1 MIRWALLLMAFSASG
16 VVLFE
21 GGRRVSEP
29 DLLRGYAL
37 SRCLAAAYKG
47 LPMELDANRSAE
59 AYREAGHEVRPWVYG
74 ELDRLS
80 THAAAEIPPGLSTG
94 RLCVMRCIELYESGD
109 VRQVSLGRKRAA
121 RAAAPKPPTSTVHAP
136 D

>member
-1 MIRWALLLMAFSASG
+1 MIRWTVLLVTLSASG

-21 GGRRVSEP
+21 GGRRVSEA
-29 DLLRGYAL
+29 DLLRGYAV
-37 SRCLAAAYKG
+37 SQCLAAAYKG
-47 LPMELDANRSAE
+47 TPMELDANRSAE

-80 THAAAEIPPGLSTG
+80 KQAASEIPAGLSTG
-94 RLCVMRCIELYESGD
+94 RLSIMRCIELYESGD
-109 VRQVSLGRKRAA
+109 VRQVSLGRKPAA
-121 RAAAPKPPTSTVHAP
+121 RSVAPKPATSTVHAP

>member
-1 MIRWALLLMAFSASG
+1 MIRWTALLLTLSASG

-29 DLLRGYAL
+29 DLLRGYAV
-37 SRCLAAAYKG
+37 SKCLAAAYKG
-47 LPMELDANRSAE
+47 TPMELDANRSAE
-59 AYREAGHEVRPWVYG
+59 AYREVGHESRPWVYS

-80 THAAAEIPPGLSTG
+80 AQAAADIPAGLSTG
-94 RLCVMRCIELYESGD
+94 RLSVMRCIELYESSNI
-109 VRQVSLGRKRAA
+109 RQVSLGRRPAA
-121 RAAAPKPPTSTVHAP
+121 PSAAPKPATATVHTP